1 VKLNDAVWGAL
12 LLFLS
17 AALLVH
23 VQSFPT
29 IPGQKVGPALF
40 PGVIA
45 VALAVCAVLL
55 VLKGLAA
62 RGARGERADWIDFA
76 DWTRRGHFVV
86 AFVVTI
92 GVNVFYILAIDRLG
106 FLIVGTVYL
115 SVLFV
120 VFGVGRKWVL
130 PIAVIVTLGIHY
142 AFYKLLKVPLPWG
155 PLQGIAW

>member
-40 PGVIA
+40 PGI
-45 VALAVCAVLL
+45 VAAGLGICALLL
-55 VLKGLAA
+55 VIKGLAA
-62 RGARGERADWIDFA
+62 RRTRGERADWIDFDA
-76 DWTRRGHFVV
+76 WTRHRRYVV
-86 AFVVTI
+86 AFLLTVC
-92 GVNVFYILAIDRLG
+92 VNVFYILAVDRLG

-115 SVLFV
+115 CVLFIV
-120 VFGVGRKWVL
+120 YRVDRRWVL
-130 PIAVIVTLGIHY
+130 PVALIVTLGIHY
-142 AFYKLLKVPLPWG
+142 AFYKLLRVPLPWG
-155 PLQGIAW
+155 LLQGVAW

>member
-1 VKLNDAVWGAL
+1 MKLNDAVWGAL
-12 LLFLS
+12 LLLLS

-29 IPGQKVGPALF
+29 IPGQKIGPALF
-40 PGVIA
+40 PGAIA
-45 VALAVCAVLL
+45 VALAACAVLL

-62 RGARGERADWIDFA
+62 RGAGGDRAQWIVLD
-76 DWTRRGHFVV
+76 DWTRHGKYVL
-86 AFVVTI
+86 AFLVTV
-92 GVNVFYILAIDRLG
+92 GVNVFYILAIDWLG

-120 VFGVGRKWVL
+120 VYGVGRKWVL
-130 PIAVIVTLGIHY
+130 PVAVIATLVIHY

-155 PLQGIAW
+155 LLQGITY